1 MLKRRLYH
9 IAFLLLVPA
18 LSSCAADPTRPDAP
32 GGVRTVVIGSVP
44 FYAQEIYQCGPASLA
59 GVLNFWGVAATPE
72 EIARE
77 IYSASARGTL
87 TLDMLLYAQKRG
99 LAARHYRGSWDDLR
113 EKIDAGQPLIVLV
126 DNGVLFYQLHHFM
139 VVVGYAE
146 DRLIVNSG
154 IRERQSLDK
163 ERFLKTWEKTNF
175 WTLWVQ
181 PN

>member
-1 MLKRRLYH
+1 MRKRH
-9 IAFLLLVPA
+9 IYCILFLLSALV
-18 LSSCAADPTRPDAP
+18 LYSCAAAP
-32 GGVRTVVIGSVP
+32 ERAGAPSGAGAVVIDKVP
-44 FYAQEIYQCGPASLA
+44 FHAQEVYQCGPASLA
-59 GVLNFWGVAATPE
+59 GVLNFWSVAATPE

-87 TLDMLLYAQKRG
+87 TLDMILYAQKRG
-99 LAARHYRGSWDDLR
+99 LAAQHYTGSWDDLTR
-113 EKIDAGQPLIVLV
+113 KIDSGQPLIVLV

-139 VVVGYAE
+139 VVVGYA
-146 DRLIVNSG
+146 DARLIVNSG

-175 WTLWVQ
+175 WTLWVR